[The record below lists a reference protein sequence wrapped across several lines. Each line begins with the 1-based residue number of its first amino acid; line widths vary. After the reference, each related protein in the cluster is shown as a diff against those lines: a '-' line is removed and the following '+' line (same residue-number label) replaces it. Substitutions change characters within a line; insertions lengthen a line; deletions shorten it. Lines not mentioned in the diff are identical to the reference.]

1 MIDQTGGS
9 GKGLADPA
17 RMGIVLRSVVFDELK
32 WRCRRLFLG
41 RSLLGFSATM
51 QMAALLMRVIRG
63 RESVGKLW
71 RKGRDVSVIRISVG
85 CMPGRIM
92 PVIAE
97 TMMTDVMVAR
107 GDMQPSRCMAKQ
119 QRDAEQESRE
129 WTDRRDHCSPKRETI
144 ETEMEVRPK
153 TQSRIRYG
161 VATGSTSSKNC
172 SLS

>member
-32 WRCRRLFLG
+32 WRCRRLSLG
-41 RSLLGFSATM
+41 RSLLGFCTTM
-51 QMAALLMRVIRG
+51 QMAALLIQVVSR
-63 RESVGKLW
+63 VGKLW
-71 RKGRDVSVIRISVG
+71 RKRRDVSVIRISVG